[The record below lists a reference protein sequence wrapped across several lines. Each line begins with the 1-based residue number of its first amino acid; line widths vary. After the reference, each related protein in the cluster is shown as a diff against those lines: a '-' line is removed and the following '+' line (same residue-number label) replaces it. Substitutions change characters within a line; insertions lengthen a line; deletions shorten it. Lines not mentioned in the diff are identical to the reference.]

1 MLCYQVLYIFGY
13 INGTD
18 LARDFSI
25 NNITYI
31 IYPTYKKSLLY
42 QLDKVS
48 VMAYNNNMKE
58 ILYYTKE
65 NGRCPYNDWFKSL
78 DLQTRVRI
86 ASRLERLIDGHY
98 GEIRKL
104 TNSEL
109 SEMKF
114 KFGKGYRI
122 YYIDLN
128 DVLILFLAGGDKSTQ
143 NNDITKAN
151 QYYKDY
157 IERLNING

>member
-1 MLCYQVLYIFGY
+1 
-13 INGTD
+13 
-18 LARDFSI
+18 
-25 NNITYI
+25 
-31 IYPTYKKSLLY
+31 
-42 QLDKVS
+42 
-48 VMAYNNNMKE
+48 MAYNNNMKE

-86 ASRLERLIDGHY
+86 ASWLERLIDGQY

-104 TNSEL
+104 TNSAL

-151 QYYKDY
+151 QYYKEY
-157 IERLNING
+157 I

>member
-1 MLCYQVLYIFGY
+1 
-13 INGTD
+13 
-18 LARDFSI
+18 
-25 NNITYI
+25 
-31 IYPTYKKSLLY
+31 
-42 QLDKVS
+42 
-48 VMAYNNNMKE
+48 MKE

-86 ASRLERLIDGHY
+86 ASRLERFIDGQY

-128 DVLILFLAGGDKSTQ
+128 DVLILFLAGEDKSTQ